1 MVAIHVRSAKDQP
14 LGAKREKPTWRS
26 GPCSV
31 CAVRVPRSLCQFA
44 TSIIA
49 PPDQCPTRHAF
60 ASHVCRAESAAS
72 NGSSHGG
79 SCERTVC
86 TLLRTYD
93 APGIGSCGLKQAK
106 HRPFSGHFHA
116 QKRFFEKTVEP
127 VGWRLAATPPA
138 CDSSFR
144 CERAAESS
152 EMSQHALLVFREQ
165 AIAPIESRRQGAVPR
180 QRCPS
185 TSREDREAIVE
196 TGRHF
201 AKPELCYSSS

>member
-1 MVAIHVRSAKDQP
+1 
-14 LGAKREKPTWRS
+14 
-26 GPCSV
+26 
-31 CAVRVPRSLCQFA
+31 
-44 TSIIA
+44 
-49 PPDQCPTRHAF
+49 
-60 ASHVCRAESAAS
+60 
-72 NGSSHGG
+72 
-79 SCERTVC
+79 
-86 TLLRTYD
+86 D

-106 HRPFSGHFHA
+106 HRPFSGHFDA
-116 QKRFFEKTVEP
+116 EKRFIEKTVERVRWP
-127 VGWRLAATPPA
+127 LAAIPTA

-152 EMSQHALLVFREQ
+152 AMSQHALLVFREQ

-201 AKPELCYSSS
+201 AKPELCYSSSSKLERKRYSVEPPAYFGDHRKIPLLRFETHGRLNTVDKESDS